1 MLVAL
6 HGLSI
11 ATSGDA
17 RRYVEDRGRRLSHTL
32 DPRTGWPI
40 ADTLASVTV
49 LAPSCMKADAL
60 ATALAV
66 LGAEQG
72 YRFAA
77 ERRIAARF
85 HLRGEAGPQER
96 MTPAF
101 AEMLD

>member
-1 MLVAL
+1 
-6 HGLSI
+6 
-11 ATSGDA
+11 
-17 RRYVEDRGRRLSHTL
+17 
-32 DPRTGWPI
+32 
-40 ADTLASVTV
+40 
-49 LAPSCMKADAL
+49 MKADAL